1 MARGGMGNIQQLMQQ
16 AQRMQQ
22 QMAQKQA
29 ELAEKTVTA
38 QSGGGMVTAT
48 VNGAHEL
55 LELSIDPDVIDPE
68 DKEML
73 EDMVVAAVNQ
83 AMQELIDDG
92 TLNELAVKYELADL
106 LLANQ

>member
-1 MARGGMGNIQQLMQQ
+1 MARGGMGNIQQLLQQ

-83 AMQELIDDG
+83 AMQQAEEMAQQELGKLTGGMNIPG
-92 TLNELAVKYELADL
+92 LR
-106 LLANQ
+106 

>member
-73 EDMVVAAVNQ
+73 DDMVVAAVNQ
-83 AMQELIDDG
+83 AMQQAEEMAQQELGKLTGGMNIPG
-92 TLNELAVKYELADL
+92 LR
-106 LLANQ
+106 

>member
-29 ELAEKTVTA
+29 ELAEKTVT

-83 AMQELIDDG
+83 AMQQAEEMAQQELG
-92 TLNELAVKYELADL
+92 KLAGGMNIPGLR
-106 LLANQ
+106 

>member
-55 LELSIDPDVIDPE
+55 VELSIDPDVIDPE

-83 AMQELIDDG
+83 AMQQAEEMAQQELGKLTGGMNIPG
-92 TLNELAVKYELADL
+92 LR
-106 LLANQ
+106 

>member
-1 MARGGMGNIQQLMQQ
+1 MGNIQQLMQQ

-83 AMQELIDDG
+83 AMQQAEEMAQQELG
-92 TLNELAVKYELADL
+92 KLAGGMNIPGLR
-106 LLANQ
+106 

>member
-1 MARGGMGNIQQLMQQ
+1 MGNIQQLMQQ

-83 AMQELIDDG
+83 AMQQAEEMAQQELGKLTGGMNIPG
-92 TLNELAVKYELADL
+92 LR
-106 LLANQ
+106 

>member
-83 AMQELIDDG
+83 AMQQAEEMAQQELG
-92 TLNELAVKYELADL
+92 KLAGGMNIPGLG
-106 LLANQ
+106 

>member
-83 AMQELIDDG
+83 AIQQAEEMAQQELGKLTGGMNIPG
-92 TLNELAVKYELADL
+92 LR
-106 LLANQ
+106 

>member
-1 MARGGMGNIQQLMQQ
+1 MARGGMGSIQQLMQQ

-55 LELSIDPDVIDPE
+55 LELSIDPDVIDPD

-83 AMQELIDDG
+83 AMQQAEEMAQQELGKLTGGMNIPG
-92 TLNELAVKYELADL
+92 LR
-106 LLANQ
+106 

>member
-22 QMAQKQA
+22 QRAQKQA

-55 LELSIDPDVIDPE
+55 LELSIDPDVIDPDE
-68 DKEML
+68 KEML

-83 AMQELIDDG
+83 AMQQAEEMAQQELGKLTGGMNIPG
-92 TLNELAVKYELADL
+92 LR
-106 LLANQ
+106 

>member
-83 AMQELIDDG
+83 AMQQAEEMAQQELG
-92 TLNELAVKYELADL
+92 KLAGGMNSPGLR
-106 LLANQ
+106 

>member
-1 MARGGMGNIQQLMQQ
+1 
-16 AQRMQQ
+16 
-22 QMAQKQA
+22 MAQKQA

-83 AMQELIDDG
+83 AMQQAEEMAQQELGKLTGGMNIPG
-92 TLNELAVKYELADL
+92 LR
-106 LLANQ
+106 

>member
-16 AQRMQQ
+16 AQRKQQ

-83 AMQELIDDG
+83 AMQQAEEMAQQELGKLTGGMNIPG
-92 TLNELAVKYELADL
+92 LR
-106 LLANQ
+106 

>member
-55 LELSIDPDVIDPE
+55 LELSIDPDVIDPDE
-68 DKEML
+68 KEML

-83 AMQELIDDG
+83 AMQQAEEMAQQELGKLTGGMNIPG
-92 TLNELAVKYELADL
+92 LR
-106 LLANQ
+106 

>member
-1 MARGGMGNIQQLMQQ
+1 MQQ

-83 AMQELIDDG
+83 AMQQAEEMAQQELGKLTGGMNIPG
-92 TLNELAVKYELADL
+92 LR
-106 LLANQ
+106 

>member
-83 AMQELIDDG
+83 AMQQAEEMVQQELG
-92 TLNELAVKYELADL
+92 KLAGGMNIPGLR
-106 LLANQ
+106 

>member
-83 AMQELIDDG
+83 AMQRAEEMAQQELGKLTGGMNIPG
-92 TLNELAVKYELADL
+92 LR
-106 LLANQ
+106 

>member
-1 MARGGMGNIQQLMQQ
+1 M
-16 AQRMQQ
+16 
-22 QMAQKQA
+22 
-29 ELAEKTVTA
+29 TA

-83 AMQELIDDG
+83 AMQQAEEMAQQELGKLTGGMNIPG
-92 TLNELAVKYELADL
+92 LR
-106 LLANQ
+106 

>member
-68 DKEML
+68 DKEMR
-73 EDMVVAAVNQ
+73 EDLVVAAVNQ
-83 AMQELIDDG
+83 AMQQAEEMAQQELG
-92 TLNELAVKYELADL
+92 KLAGGMNIPGLR
-106 LLANQ
+106 

>member
-73 EDMVVAAVNQ
+73 EDIVVAAVNH
-83 AMQELIDDG
+83 AMQQAEEMAQQELG
-92 TLNELAVKYELADL
+92 KLAGGMNIPGLR
-106 LLANQ
+106 

>member
-83 AMQELIDDG
+83 AMQQAEEMAQQELGKLISSTPPHTDS
-92 TLNELAVKYELADL
+92 
-106 LLANQ
+106 

>member
-55 LELSIDPDVIDPE
+55 LELSFDPDVIDPE

-83 AMQELIDDG
+83 AMQQAEEMAQQELGKLTGGMNIPG
-92 TLNELAVKYELADL
+92 LR
-106 LLANQ
+106 

>member
-1 MARGGMGNIQQLMQQ
+1 MARGGMGHIQQLMQQ

-83 AMQELIDDG
+83 AMQQAEEMAQQELGKLTGGMNIPG
-92 TLNELAVKYELADL
+92 LR
-106 LLANQ
+106 

>member
-55 LELSIDPDVIDPE
+55 LERSIDPDVIDPDE
-68 DKEML
+68 KEML

-83 AMQELIDDG
+83 AMQQAEEMAQQELGKLTGGMNIPG
-92 TLNELAVKYELADL
+92 LR
-106 LLANQ
+106 

>member
-55 LELSIDPDVIDPE
+55 LELSSDPDVIDPE

-83 AMQELIDDG
+83 AMQQAEEMAQQELGKLTGAMNIPG
-92 TLNELAVKYELADL
+92 LR
-106 LLANQ
+106 

>member
-83 AMQELIDDG
+83 AMQQAEEMAQQELSKLTGGMNIPG
-92 TLNELAVKYELADL
+92 LR
-106 LLANQ
+106 

>member
-73 EDMVVAAVNQ
+73 EDIVVAAVNQ
-83 AMQELIDDG
+83 ARQQAEEMAQQELG
-92 TLNELAVKYELADL
+92 KLAGGMNIPGLR
-106 LLANQ
+106 

>member
-1 MARGGMGNIQQLMQQ
+1 MVRGGMGNIQQLMQQ

-83 AMQELIDDG
+83 AMQQAEEMAQQELGKLTGGMNIPG
-92 TLNELAVKYELADL
+92 LR
-106 LLANQ
+106 

>member
-1 MARGGMGNIQQLMQQ
+1 MARGGRGNMQQLMQQ

-29 ELAEKTVTA
+29 ELAEQTVTA
-38 QSGGGMVTAT
+38 QSGGGMVSAT

-55 LELSIDPDVIDPE
+55 LSLTIDPDVIDPD

-83 AMQELIDDG
+83 AMQKADEMAQQAMSKLTG
-92 TLNELAVKYELADL
+92 GLNIPGLR
-106 LLANQ
+106 

>member
-1 MARGGMGNIQQLMQQ
+1 MARGGMGNMQQLMQQ

-29 ELAEKTVTA
+29 ELAEQTVTA
-38 QSGGGMVTAT
+38 QSGGGMVSAT

-55 LELSIDPDVIDPE
+55 LSLTIDPD

-83 AMQELIDDG
+83 AMQKADEMAQQAMSKLTG
-92 TLNELAVKYELADL
+92 GLNIPGLR
-106 LLANQ
+106 

>member
-68 DKEML
+68 DKEIL

-83 AMQELIDDG
+83 AMQQAEEMAQQELG
-92 TLNELAVKYELADL
+92 KLAGGMNIPGLR
-106 LLANQ
+106 

>member
-73 EDMVVAAVNQ
+73 EDMVVAAV
-83 AMQELIDDG
+83 
-92 TLNELAVKYELADL
+92 T
-106 LLANQ
+106 

>member
-1 MARGGMGNIQQLMQQ
+1 MARGGLGNIQQLMQQ

-83 AMQELIDDG
+83 AMQQAEEMAQQELGKLTGGMNIPG
-92 TLNELAVKYELADL
+92 LR
-106 LLANQ
+106 

>member
-1 MARGGMGNIQQLMQQ
+1 MARCGMGNIQQLMQQ

-83 AMQELIDDG
+83 AMQQAEEMAQQELGKLTGGMNIPG
-92 TLNELAVKYELADL
+92 LR
-106 LLANQ
+106 

>member
-83 AMQELIDDG
+83 AMQQAEEMALQELGKLTGGMNIPG
-92 TLNELAVKYELADL
+92 LR
-106 LLANQ
+106 

>member
-73 EDMVVAAVNQ
+73 EDMDVAAVNQ
-83 AMQELIDDG
+83 AMQQAEEMAQQELG
-92 TLNELAVKYELADL
+92 KLAGGMNIPGLR
-106 LLANQ
+106 

>member
-16 AQRMQQ
+16 AQRMQH

-83 AMQELIDDG
+83 AMQQAEEMAQQELGKLTGGMNIPG
-92 TLNELAVKYELADL
+92 LR
-106 LLANQ
+106 

>member
-1 MARGGMGNIQQLMQQ
+1 
-16 AQRMQQ
+16 
-22 QMAQKQA
+22 
-29 ELAEKTVTA
+29 
-38 QSGGGMVTAT
+38 MVTAT

-83 AMQELIDDG
+83 AMQQAEEMAQPG
-92 TLNELAVKYELADL
+92 AGQAGGRYEYPRAALT
-106 LLANQ
+106 